1 MSWRYSRVPRSG
13 CLRFS
18 STQDGATRT
27 STIDTA
33 FTFSKRWTT
42 SRSFERA
49 ILLDTAVHHHC
60 NITFESHW
68 FHIYTRTITLHVDEV
83 VQNLPMLASLLKTLA
98 KNWSTM
104 KPIIGVRSTM
114 PMMGGNKF
122 LNKFKYGSVTCLSM
136 VHG

>member
-1 MSWRYSRVPRSG
+1 
-13 CLRFS
+13 
-18 STQDGATRT
+18 
-27 STIDTA
+27 
-33 FTFSKRWTT
+33 
-42 SRSFERA
+42 
-49 ILLDTAVHHHC
+49 
-60 NITFESHW
+60 
-68 FHIYTRTITLHVDEV
+68 
-83 VQNLPMLASLLKTLA
+83 MLASLLKTLA